1 MNTTSLQADTALE
14 QIRRVLEIE
23 SGALALMAQSVGD
36 AHVRAIEILYH
47 AKGRI
52 IVTGIGKSGHI
63 GAKISAT
70 FASTG
75 TPAQFV
81 HPSEASHGDMG
92 MITTNDVCLVIS
104 NSGETKELA
113 DLITYCTRFAI
124 PMIAIT
130 RNADS
135 TLAQQANVT
144 LLLPDAPEA
153 CPIGVAPTTSTTATL
168 AIGDALAVAL
178 MHRKGFQ
185 RTDFQI
191 FHPGGKLGAQLMKI
205 SGLMHTGDALPL
217 LAPDT
222 PMREGLITMTSKG
235 FGLAGVVDNGRLTG
249 IVTDGDLRRNLD
261 DLFTRNAGQIA
272 TVSPKTMTPDQLASE
287 ALKVMNDS
295 KISALFV
302 VDATGA
308 PLGLIHIHDC
318 LRAGVA

>member
-23 SGALALMAQSVGD
+23 SGALALMAQGVGD
-36 AHVRAIEILYH
+36 AHVQAIEILYN

-92 MITTNDVCLVIS
+92 MITINDVCLVIS

-178 MHRKGFQ
+178 MHRKGFK

-249 IVTDGDLRRNLD
+249 IVTDGDLRRNMDNL
-261 DLFTRNAGQIA
+261 LTRTAGQIA
-272 TVSPKTMTPDQLASE
+272 TSTPKTMAPDQLASE

-308 PLGLIHIHDC
+308 PLGLIQIHDC